1 MKMTEV
7 SPEQLVQ
14 LRSKMNLSQQE
25 MADLI
30 GVSQRAYSR
39 WELNQSQP
47 KAGSLIRILD
57 IIEEN
62 LDALPKQ
69 STNKL
74 DLGIPLI
81 PISAMAGIG
90 LSQGIQITKDDIDN
104 SYFIPDFKGADFMIR
119 VKGDS
124 MYPRY
129 NSGDIV
135 ACKKLNIRDIF
146 FQWNKVYILDTDQGA
161 ILKRISKASDQDKV
175 LVVSDNEAYAPFE
188 LKLSQIHGVA
198 IVVGVI
204 RPE

>member
-1 MKMTEV
+1 MKEV
-7 SPEQLVQ
+7 SAEKLIEF
-14 LRSKMNLSQQE
+14 RTKKGLSQQE
-25 MADLI
+25 IADII
-30 GVSQRAYSR
+30 GVSQRSYSS
-39 WELNQSQP
+39 WELGQSKP
-47 KAGSLIRILD
+47 KAASLIRILELL
-57 IIEEN
+57 EER
-62 LDALPKQ
+62 LEVASEPSGGKV
-69 STNKL
+69 
-74 DLGIPLI
+74 GIPLI
-81 PISAMAGIG
+81 PIAAMAGIG
-90 LSQGIQITKDDIDN
+90 LSQGMQITKDDIDN

-146 FQWNKVYILDTDQGA
+146 FQWNKVYILDTEQGA

>member
-1 MKMTEV
+1 M
-7 SPEQLVQ
+7 
-14 LRSKMNLSQQE
+14 
-25 MADLI
+25 
-30 GVSQRAYSR
+30 
-39 WELNQSQP
+39 
-47 KAGSLIRILD
+47 
-57 IIEEN
+57 
-62 LDALPKQ
+62 
-69 STNKL
+69 
-74 DLGIPLI
+74 
-81 PISAMAGIG
+81 
-90 LSQGIQITKDDIDN
+90 QITKDDIDN

-146 FQWNKVYILDTDQGA
+146 FQWNKVYILDTEQGA
-161 ILKRISKASDQDKV
+161 ILKRISKANDQDKV